1 MTTVL
6 LLRQVRPPAP
16 LSQQDMTIPV
26 VIMIGRE
33 ITMSALR
40 EWAAA
45 SGGAAHRAVKVN
57 TLGKYKTALQAR
69 PRLHIL
75 LLVVLHYVSHVHV
88 TDNAEDVPHPG
99 YVPEQRARKV
109 VFSGVLLLLESAKRA
124 SRSLDACSCFILT
137 MRGQASA

>member
-1 MTTVL
+1 MVL
-6 LLRQVRPPAP
+6 MLRQVRPPAP

-26 VIMIGRE
+26 IIMIGRE

-69 PRLHIL
+69 LRLHIL
-75 LLVVLHYVSHVHV
+75 HLVALHYVSPVHAAKS
-88 TDNAEDVPHPG
+88 AEDVPHPG

-109 VFSGVLLLLESAKRA
+109 VFRKFAIAGE
-124 SRSLDACSCFILT
+124 
-137 MRGQASA
+137 